1 MKMKGITDVSA
12 GTVEVKSARG
22 SRVRSAPKSK
32 SSSYLEIFTANVERI
47 RLVQEQENLGKRQ
60 FQIEARMA
68 RNQKRLAD
76 IQTKMQSILQR
87 TQERGG
93 SGNRDFAVQR
103 ETAIKEVENRIVGL
117 LALA

>member
-1 MKMKGITDVSA
+1 MKMNGITDVSA

-32 SSSYLEIFTANVERI
+32 SSSYLEIFTINIERI
-47 RLVQEQENLGKRQ
+47 RLLQEQENLEKRQ

-76 IQTKMQSILQR
+76 IQTKMQSVLQR
-87 TQERGG
+87 TQESEASAAEISPPKMKLPSKRWKTV
-93 SGNRDFAVQR
+93 SLDY
-103 ETAIKEVENRIVGL
+103 
-117 LALA
+117 

>member
-1 MKMKGITDVSA
+1 MKMKSITDVSA

-68 RNQKRLAD
+68 RNKKRLAD

-87 TQERGG
+87 TQER
-93 SGNRDFAVQR
+93 
-103 ETAIKEVENRIVGL
+103 EVKATEISPSNVKLPSKRWKTVSL
-117 LALA
+117 DY